1 MPESREGFLIGDT
14 MQCFKPIA
22 IVPKGQKVPI
32 EVPCGR
38 CMGCRIAKRR
48 EWSVRILHELST
60 YKGEGVFI
68 TLTYRDELLPINGSL
83 EPRHLMLFWK
93 RLRKY
98 YKTKKLRYY
107 ACGEYGETTKRPHYH
122 AIVFGLTLADLEGTR
137 KNNKIISLVLNDLW
151 IYGYNVIGTVTNDS
165 AQYVAGYIEKK
176 LNGDMAV
183 EEYEK
188 RGVIAPF
195 SRMSQ
200 GIGGKYAAENA
211 AQIIENLDIT
221 INGNHVGIPRYYKLK
236 LNIDPQT
243 LYEKGQEK
251 RDEVH
256 DKYTKIYS
264 NGGEI
269 AVDKLRREIAS
280 YRYEALRAKLAL
292 KTRTLDNN
300 APGSTDPG
308 AAG

>member
-1 MPESREGFLIGDT
+1 

-22 IVPKGQKVPI
+22 IIPKGKKTPMA
-32 EVPCGR
+32 VPCGK

-48 EWSVRILHELST
+48 EWSVRILHELT
-60 YKGEGVFI
+60 TWQGEGVFI
-68 TLTYRDELLPINGSL
+68 TLTYKDELLPINGSL
-83 EPRHLMLFWK
+83 EPRHLQLFWK

-98 YKTKKLRYY
+98 YKGKKIRYY
-107 ACGEYGETTKRPHYH
+107 ACGEYGENTRRPHYH
-122 AIVFGLTLADLEGTR
+122 AIVFGLTMAELEGTR
-137 KNNKIISLVLNDLW
+137 KNNRLISPVIDDLW
-151 IYGYNVIGTVTNDS
+151 VYGYNVIGTVTSDS

-176 LNGDMAV
+176 LNGDKAV

-221 INGNHVGIPRYYKLK
+221 IKGNHVGIPRYYKTK
-236 LNIDPQT
+236 LNIDPQL

-251 RDEVH
+251 RDKVH
-256 DKYTKIYS
+256 DMYTKVY
-264 NGGEI
+264 NDHGEKS
-269 AVDKLRREIAS
+269 VDQLRRDIAS
-280 YRYEALRAKLAL
+280 YRYEALRARTAL
-292 KTRTLDNN
+292 RSRTLDKND
-300 APGSTDPG
+300 GSIDPSSTSV
-308 AAG
+308 AR